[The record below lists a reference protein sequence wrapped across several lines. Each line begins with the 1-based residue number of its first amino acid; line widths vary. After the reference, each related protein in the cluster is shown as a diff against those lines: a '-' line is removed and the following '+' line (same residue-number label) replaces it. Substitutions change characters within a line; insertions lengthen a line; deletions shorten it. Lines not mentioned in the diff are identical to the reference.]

1 MANLLH
7 SIGDFLYYI
16 RNQIGSIGIFDLLDI
31 AIVSFLIY
39 YIFVFVRQR
48 RAGKLA
54 LGIFALLLVM
64 WISDFLGLIALNYIL
79 DMVFDVG
86 LIALI
91 VIFQPELRSAL
102 EKMGGNFSSLKN
114 ISEGQES
121 QNEKMIEEICLAAKD
136 LSDSKTGALIV
147 LERGTRLGD
156 EILTGV
162 EVDAAVNKHLIEN
175 IFFDKAPLHDG
186 AMIVREGRIHA
197 CGCFLPLTGN
207 PNLPNEL
214 GTRHRAGIGVSEI
227 SDAFVLIVSEET
239 GVISIAKNGEIDQG
253 ISQRI
258 LRHRLNNEFGIG
270 KEKKKRMIKKKGE
283 DKNEDSSGE
292 KQSGK

>member
-239 GVISIAKNGEIDQG
+239 GIISMARDGKLTRHLDAR
-253 ISQRI
+253 SLTI
-258 LRHRLNNEFGIG
+258 LLTELFAPDRSGMHSWLGALRREEHRNEG
-270 KEKKKRMIKKKGE
+270 
-283 DKNEDSSGE
+283 
-292 KQSGK
+292 